1 MLPRLLKTI
10 RITFR
15 QAIAL
20 LVVLGMCASIIPLPM
35 TVPVTAEKD
44 RSTPFPCQDRPCGCA
59 SAKQCWKS
67 CCCFTDSQ
75 KLAWAKANH
84 VTPPDYVIA
93 AAEKEASEKSQ
104 VVKNCCAQH
113 SVESQIV
120 QAVTPSCCQKSA
132 SAEMACCKSAVPAGC
147 CQEDSTSVAENEEST
162 VKTQTVLTAFV
173 LRCHGQSNFFWN
185 SIPWSDLVF
194 NTTELPAMNMTGSV
208 CLLSETLIECPL
220 NPPEPPPR
228 LA

>member
-1 MLPRLLKTI
+1 MLPRLMKSI

-20 LVVLGMCASIIPLPM
+20 LVVLGMCASIVPLPM
-35 TVPVTAEKD
+35 AVPVTADKD

-67 CCCFTDSQ
+67 CCCFNDSQ

-93 AAEKEASEKSQ
+93 AAEKEASGKSQIEKS
-104 VVKNCCAQH
+104 CCAQH
-113 SVESQIV
+113 SVESQVV
-120 QAVTPSCCQKSA
+120 QAVTSSCCQKPES
-132 SAEMACCKSAVPAGC
+132 SDKACCKSVVTAGC
-147 CQEDSTSVAENEEST
+147 CQETSSTVAEDDET
-162 VKTQTVLTAFV
+162 PAKTQMVLTAFV
-173 LRCHGQSNFFWN
+173 LRCHGQSSFFWN
-185 SIPWSDLVF
+185 SLPWSDLVV
-194 NTTELPAMNMTGSV
+194 NRAELPAMKLTGSV

-220 NPPEPPPR
+220 DPPEPPPR

>member
-120 QAVTPSCCQKSA
+120 QAVTPSCCQKPDSK
-132 SAEMACCKSAVPAGC
+132 EKTCCKAVVSAGC
-147 CQEDSTSVAENEEST
+147 CQDASKIDAEVEKT
-162 VKTQTVLTAFV
+162 PTKTQTVLTSFV
-173 LRCHGQSNFFWN
+173 LRCHGQSSFFWN
-185 SIPWSDLVF
+185 SLPWCDLVV
-194 NTTELPAMNMTGSV
+194 NRAELPAMKLTGNL
-208 CLLSETLIECPL
+208 CLVSETLVECPL
-220 NPPEPPPR
+220 DPPEPPPR